1 MEQQLHETDEYC
13 DYSNHNWSRMNNDK
27 KVIPTTTMANNHQEK
42 EDRGRLLLAWVHN
55 EIRNGTVSNELWKQC
70 RECPE
75 LLMRGNSIGWTAL
88 HFATSHHAPQQ
99 QQQQQQQQAN
109 HIGIPSPQIAPPW
122 MWMWMLPILQQQH
135 GSNHPNNNPWEARN
149 EVGQS
154 PVDLFFLTH
163 LHPLPWQRPEV
174 HRAARRLRACFSRI
188 IHIMMIAPQKPHQ
201 QQQPQN
207 TNALIGTT
215 IRRRFIII
223 LRQTQQEQPPY
234 DDTTRWTTPRTTAT
248 TTTTTTIHADYYD
261 WEESSEEDNDSDSGE
276 AQEEMDL
283 RQLVEFWHPMEVLLR
298 AATATGT
305 TQTRNRVPQKDND
318 DDDDDDEKDTFRVV
332 HALARTNCPPCVA
345 QLAVL
350 LYPSQP
356 REWQRQRQPNYYEE
370 DAHPPKQEGHQQ
382 QQLVHL
388 QQLLPLH
395 ICLTSP
401 NAFDDWTTTSMR
413 NTNANH
419 DTNHATTTNATV
431 NVTSGATRSIRRVLL
446 DVYPEGAAAS
456 IPCDP
461 NTTTTTT
468 TTKTSP
474 LVALEL
480 ALEVGRVEDWGT
492 GHCGDDDD
500 NDDHHENGGLLE
512 ELLQVY
518 PEALH
523 TWSGIPPF
531 VRAALARVSP
541 EAATV
546 HAKTHRR
553 SNSIP
558 SIRTTTS
565 MWKFL
570 PPHSQATA
578 MASAHDELNL
588 IQLTAIYKL
597 LRASPSQLPL

>member
-1 MEQQLHETDEYC
+1 MMM
-13 DYSNHNWSRMNNDK
+13 MN
-27 KVIPTTTMANNHQEK
+27 QEK

-99 QQQQQQQQAN
+99 QQQAN
-109 HIGIPSPQIAPPW
+109 RIGIGIGIPSPQITPPW
-122 MWMWMLPILQQQH
+122 MWMFSILQQQQQH
-135 GSNHPNNNPWEARN
+135 DSNYNNPWEARN

-188 IHIMMIAPQKPHQ
+188 IIRMIAPQQ
-201 QQQPQN
+201 QQQQHYNYTNKDRN

-215 IRRRFIII
+215 IRRRFNMM

-234 DDTTRWTTPRTTAT
+234 DNDDDKSRWTTPRTTAT
-248 TTTTTTIHADYYD
+248 TTTTTTTTIHAEYYD
-261 WEESSEEDNDSDSGE
+261 WEESSEDDNDSDSGE

-283 RQLVEFWHPMEVLLR
+283 RRLVEFWHPMEVMLR
-298 AATATGT
+298 AATASTIPKP
-305 TQTRNRVPQKDND
+305 RNRVPQKANNNDND
-318 DDDDDDEKDTFRVV
+318 DNDNEEKDTFRVV

-350 LYPSQP
+350 LHPSQP
-356 REWQRQRQPNYYEE
+356 REWQRQRQPNYEE
-370 DAHPPKQEGHQQ
+370 DAHPPQ

-401 NAFDDWTTTSMR
+401 NAFDDWATTPMR
-413 NTNANH
+413 NTNTNTNANH

-431 NVTSGATRSIRRVLL
+431 NVTSGATHSMRRVLL

-461 NTTTTTT
+461 NTTIMTT
-468 TTKTSP
+468 TTKSP

-492 GHCGDDDD
+492 GYCEDDDD
-500 NDDHHENGGLLE
+500 NDDRNENGGLLE
-512 ELLQVY
+512 ELLHVY
-518 PEALH
+518 PEVLH

-546 HAKTHRR
+546 HAKTHPIMDR
-553 SNSIP
+553 SNRSRSNIN
-558 SIRTTTS
+558 IRTTS
-565 MWKFL
+565 MW
-570 PPHSQATA
+570 
-578 MASAHDELNL
+578 
-588 IQLTAIYKL
+588 
-597 LRASPSQLPL
+597 